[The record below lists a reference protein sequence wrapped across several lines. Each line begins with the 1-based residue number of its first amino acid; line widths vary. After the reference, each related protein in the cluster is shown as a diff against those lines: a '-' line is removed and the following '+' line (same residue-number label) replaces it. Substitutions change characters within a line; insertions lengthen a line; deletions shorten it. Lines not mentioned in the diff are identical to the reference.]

1 MQIIKEQTAVAASAQ
16 AFKIVAD
23 LAQCDQLHVMG
34 LATGSTPLELY
45 KLISESDLDFSQA
58 SSVNLDE
65 YVGLKPTDPQSY
77 HYFMQEHLF
86 DAKPFKE
93 SFFPDGTNPDAGA
106 VTREYDRILARHPID
121 LQVLG
126 IGRNGHIGF
135 NEPGTTFDSHTHRVA
150 LTPSTIDA
158 NARFFDQPEQVPRYA
173 YTMGIASIMAAKRV
187 ILLAFGKEKAAA
199 IRASLLG
206 PVTPDVPASVLQRHP
221 NVTVV
226 LDVAAASQF

>member
-1 MQIIKEQTAVAASAQ
+1 MQIIREQTAAAASAK
-16 AFKIVAD
+16 AFEIVAD
-23 LAQCDQLHVMG
+23 LARHNQLQVMG
-34 LATGSTPLELY
+34 LATGSTPLDLY
-45 KLISESDLDFSQA
+45 KLICASDLDFSRT

-77 HYFMQEHLF
+77 HHFMQKHLF
-86 DAKPFKE
+86 SVKPFKE

-106 VTREYDRILARHPID
+106 VAKAYDRILADHPID

-135 NEPGTTFDSHTHRVA
+135 NEPGTAFDSHTHRVA
-150 LTPSTIDA
+150 LTPSTIAA
-158 NARFFDQPEQVPRYA
+158 NARFFAKPELVPHYA
-173 YTMGIASIMAAKRV
+173 YTMGIASIMAAKQI

-199 IRASLLG
+199 IRATIKG
-206 PVTPDVPASVLQRHP
+206 PVTTAIPASILQRHP

-226 LDVAAASQF
+226 LDAAAASQL